1 MGDLPLPY
9 RTVATIGR
17 LGALTWTEAAAKIAA
32 ASASL
37 RRGVSR
43 RTDLVVVGHGAHE
56 LLAAGRLE
64 RRLAQVP
71 APAKLISENTLWRLL
86 GLRPALS
93 QVERPFTLEQ
103 IAQQTKLPLETAR
116 LLALF
121 DVLET
126 DIEGRGAFRDLV
138 AGRTV
143 AKRLAE
149 GATLAEILAAFH
161 RRHGADLPH
170 AGTALAGDD
179 QIKLPLPEAGNP
191 TADELF
197 EAAYIAEEDGALEVA
212 EALYRKCLHAE
223 RRDPTTAYN
232 LANVLGALGRNA
244 ESRAYYER
252 ALGMDTKFVEAR
264 YNLAHLLDRMGDP
277 AGAKQQLVAAVK
289 ADPKYADALF
299 NLATHFTREEDLA
312 SAVPL
317 WERYLALDSASE
329 WAEKARQSLSI
340 CRRLMSA
347 AASA

>member
-1 MGDLPLPY
+1 MGESPLSN

-32 ASASL
+32 AGASL

-56 LLAAGRLE
+56 LLANGRLG

-71 APAKLISENTLWRLL
+71 AGAKLISENALWRLL

-93 QVERPFTLEQ
+93 PAERPFSLEQ
-103 IAQQTKLPLETAR
+103 IAQQTKVPLETAR

-126 DIEGRGAFRDLV
+126 DLDGRGAFRDLV

-143 AKRLAE
+143 ANRLAE

-161 RRHGADLPH
+161 RRHGADLVH
-170 AGTALAGDD
+170 AGPALAGDD
-179 QIKLPLPEAGNP
+179 QIRLPLPDAGNP
-191 TADELF
+191 SADELF
-197 EAAYIAEEDGALEVA
+197 EAAYMAEEDGALDVA
-212 EALYRKCLHAE
+212 EGLYRKCLHAE
-223 RRDPTTAYN
+223 RRDPTAAYN
-232 LANVLGALGRNA
+232 LANVLGALGRTA

-252 ALGMDTKFVEAR
+252 ALGLDPKFVEAR
-264 YNLAHLLDRMGDP
+264 YNLAHLLDRTGDA
-277 AGAKQQLVAAVK
+277 AGAKEQLAAALK

-329 WAEKARQSLSI
+329 WAAKARQSLSI
-340 CRRLMSA
+340 CRRLLSA
-347 AASA
+347 TASA